1 MFGFL
6 SDRNSSSTSEAKS
19 SSSEKNIQQPL
30 QPQQPQSRP
39 KATLVVVSNSQ
50 NSNGATMAK
59 DSTLLSGSRLFES
72 EDALPSGYKVLT
84 VRGAGSVLEL
94 SPKLYSEL
102 SLIQIALPNGQQR
115 VLRLSEPG
123 WKENAENISAG
134 MHLNSQIIKAG
145 LPSPMILCEGTK
157 ELICRL
163 NKVENISRPQDSTIA
178 KVKVE
183 DRSSEKLEERKV
195 FDSPFFKVFSEI
207 LTRAVL
213 YRSAD
218 IHVEVMYENFPRSNK
233 NASRIRFRIDG
244 DLVELEGLPSETRDP
259 YYLRS
264 LVGFIFNNL
273 CSETPSQ
280 YDPNAFQK
288 GILKERQVGGEVVRG
303 RFQTFDVE
311 GKQSTDGEKPFKFV
325 MRLIYING
333 NIPTLSSL
341 GFLSS
346 QVRKFESYINR
357 KSGLVCV
364 SGKLG
369 NGKTTTLRSLF
380 NLLPEDYAKYNV
392 EDPCEIPHPNS
403 IPISISNGG
412 GIIEKVMMALKRGDL
427 NAVLL
432 GEIRNKETMDFA
444 RNITFTGNPLFTTTH
459 SESALGQLPYF
470 LTPELGMSN
479 AQLSNQAFI
488 GMLFH
493 QALVKKLC
501 TCSEEIG
508 WDQVVKTL
516 TPARINAIEKKYGCD
531 PAFLRVRNEHGC
543 ELCRK
548 EAKGLK
554 QRYGYNGL
562 DVLAEMFVPTDDDL
576 ELIEQ
581 NKLIDLHRKW
591 RSSRSAFDDEDCT
604 GKTYWEVGLYKA
616 LRGRLD
622 LLSIEQKSPSFVD
635 AKVYKSER

>member
-1 MFGFL
+1 MFGFFK
-6 SDRNSSSTSEAKS
+6 DRNDGTQVVQVEANKGSQGRDLQQAHVQQRPRAALVVINNSQHVNGVAMAKEAKEFVGS
-19 SSSEKNIQQPL
+19 KLYDSE
-30 QPQQPQSRP
+30 
-39 KATLVVVSNSQ
+39 
-50 NSNGATMAK
+50 
-59 DSTLLSGSRLFES
+59 E
-72 EDALPSGYKVLT
+72 ALPPGFKVLT
-84 VRGAGSVLEL
+84 IRGAGAKLEL
-94 SPKLYSEL
+94 SQKLYSEIT
-102 SLIQIALPNGQQR
+102 LIQFVLGNGQVR

-145 LPSPMILCEGTK
+145 LPSPVLLGEGTK

-163 NKVENISRPQDSTIA
+163 NKVENISRPPESTLSKI
-178 KVKVE
+178 KIE
-183 DRSSEKLEERKV
+183 ERSSEKVEERKV
-195 FDSPFFKVFSEI
+195 FESPYFKVFSEL
-207 LTRAVL
+207 LTRAVT

-218 IHVEVMYENFPRSNK
+218 IHIEVMYENIPKTSK

-244 DLVELEGLPSETRDP
+244 DLFELEGLPSETRDP
-259 YYLRS
+259 YFLRS
-264 LVGFIFNNL
+264 LIGFIANNL
-273 CSETPSQ
+273 SSETSAQ

-288 GILKERQVGGEVVRG
+288 GVLKERLVAGNVVRG
-303 RFQTFDVE
+303 RWQTFDVE
-311 GKQSTDGEKPFKFV
+311 GKLSQANEKPFKFV
-325 MRLIYING
+325 MRLIYVDG
-333 NIPTLSSL
+333 NIPTLASL
-341 GFLSS
+341 GFLPT
-346 QVRKFESYINR
+346 QIRMLESYINR
-357 KSGLVCV
+357 KSGIACV

-380 NLLPEDYAKYNV
+380 NMLPENWSKYNV

-403 IPISISNGG
+403 VAISISSGG
-412 GIIEKVMMALKRGDL
+412 GIIDKVMQALKRGDL

-444 RNITFTGNPLFTTTH
+444 RNITFTGNPVFTTTH

-479 AQLSNQAFI
+479 SQLSNPAFI

-493 QALVKKLC
+493 QALVRKLC
-501 TCSEEIG
+501 TCCEEIK
-508 WDQVVKTL
+508 WDQIVETL
-516 TPARINAIEKKYGCD
+516 TPARINAIEKKYQVD
-531 PAFLRVRNEHGC
+531 PQSLRVRNEAGC
-543 ELCRK
+543 PICQK

-554 QRYGYNGL
+554 QRFGYMGL

-591 RSSRSAFDDEDCT
+591 RSSRTSFDSDDCT

-616 LRGRLD
+616 LKGRVD
-622 LLSIEQKSPSFVD
+622 LLSIEQKAPSFID